1 METKKEQARP
11 IIEQATEYVDTR
23 LKLLKLEVIERS
35 TSIIANVVVELI
47 VVVTLVLTFLFASFT
62 LALFL
67 GDVFHS
73 NWKGFGLVA
82 LLYLLI
88 AVILMVAKKPIE
100 RPIVNILVRKLFK

>member
-1 METKKEQARP
+1 MEQQKEQARP
-11 IIEQATEYVDTR
+11 IIDQAKEYVETR
-23 LKLLKLEVIERS
+23 VKLLKLEVIERS

-47 VVVTLVLTFLFASFT
+47 VIIAIVLTFLFASFT

-73 NWKGFGLVA
+73 NWKGFGSVA
-82 LLYLLI
+82 ILYLLF
-88 AVILMVAKKPIE
+88 AVVLIVAKKPIE

>member
-1 METKKEQARP
+1 MEQHKEAARP
-11 IIEQATEYVDTR
+11 IIDQAKEYVETR
-23 LKLLKLEVIERS
+23 LKLLKLEAIERS
-35 TSIIANVVVELI
+35 TSIIANIVVEL
-47 VVVTLVLTFLFASFT
+47 VVVISLILTFLFASFT

-73 NWKGFGLVA
+73 YWKGFGSVA

-88 AVILMVAKKPIE
+88 AVILIVAKKPIE